1 MNNHKKILLAGIALA
16 FLAGLASSAQDK
28 NVVYNEASAFPLYG
42 KCVEETSARY
52 ERLPSELKGVV
63 REPVWD
69 LGRNSAGLYI
79 RFRSN
84 STRICARWKST
95 SPRQYMPHMTDVG
108 DNGLDLYV
116 LTRKDGWRFAGS
128 GFDWGGRDK
137 VVKSKTI
144 VANMKPEMREYML
157 TSPCITV

>member
-1 MNNHKKILLAGIALA
+1 MNNHKKILLVGIALA

-116 LTRKDGWRFAGS
+116 LTGKDGWRFAGS

>member
-95 SPRQYMPHMTDVG
+95 SPRQYLSLIH
-108 DNGLDLYV
+108 
-116 LTRKDGWRFAGS
+116 
-128 GFDWGGRDK
+128 
-137 VVKSKTI
+137 I
-144 VANMKPEMREYML
+144 
-157 TSPCITV
+157 